1 MTLLIITAVFLAIL
15 LLTTLALWLARSI
28 QQRLMPGEPEPVPQA
43 PIPSFLQEEDAPLLL
58 REAQLSTISP
68 WAKLLEQFD
77 FVERMKVLLAQSDL
91 NWSIGRL
98 TLGMLLSGTVALAVL
113 SGASWIPSWAQLGA
127 SLVASILPYI
137 YVLKRKDKRLLQ
149 IEEQLPEAVEAMA
162 RALRAGYP
170 FAAALDTV
178 SNQVPNPLGR
188 EFRKTFAEGALGLPW
203 ERALDNFAARLPI
216 QEVCLFCAAVQVQ
229 SRTGGNLSEVLDKLA
244 ENMREAG
251 AIRGEVRALSTQG
264 RFAGRILTILPFG
277 IAAALVYVNPTYLS
291 PLLHDP
297 NGKTALLAS
306 GFALIAAHF
315 VIRKMVDIKL

>member
-1 MTLLIITAVFLAIL
+1 MTFLIVTAVFLAIL
-15 LLTTLALWLARSI
+15 LLTTAALWLARSI
-28 QQRLMPGEPEPVPQA
+28 QQRLSPGEMEPIGQA
-43 PIPSFLQEEDAPLLL
+43 PVPSFLEDEDAPLLL
-58 REAQLSTISP
+58 REAQLSSISP

-77 FVERMKVLLAQSDL
+77 FVERLNIVLAQSDL
-91 NWSIGRL
+91 NCSIGRL
-98 TLGMLLSGTVALAVL
+98 TLGMLLSGTVALAIL
-113 SGASWIPSWAQLGA
+113 SGLSWIPFWAQMGA
-127 SLVASILPYI
+127 SLVACLVPYV
-137 YVLKRKDKRLLQ
+137 YVVKRKDKRLLQ

-170 FAAALDTV
+170 FAAAIDTV
-178 SNQVPNPLGR
+178 GQQIPNPLGR

-203 ERALDNFAARLPI
+203 ERALENFAGRLPLP
-216 QEVCLFCAAVQVQ
+216 EVCHFCAAVQVQ
-229 SRTGGNLSEVLDKLA
+229 SRSGGNLSEVLDKLA
-244 ENMREAG
+244 ENMREAA

-264 RFAGRILTILPFG
+264 RFAGRILTILPFA
-277 IAAALVYVNPTYLS
+277 IAAVLLYVNPAYLA